1 MNNEL
6 AEARARLRQIA
17 NEMATIENQES
28 RSDDD
33 MSHYK
38 SLTAEGT
45 KLRDR
50 VTAFEDA
57 AAFKAWTR
65 GSAGDTAAQ
74 KAFGQEL
81 TSTADREQEQRAQE
95 AAATKAYNSAFE
107 AYLRSGAG
115 GLGVQDRRLLK
126 EGAIKSADAMKDL
139 GETTATGGGFL
150 VPEQS
155 QAEVLKKEPGL
166 IGLQD
171 IVRKQPTTR
180 DVVVWPR
187 AVYTTDDKYTGPQRL
202 TFTGEV
208 PSSATVHRVTDQT
221 FGEARIPVNLA
232 MASQL
237 ISNSLIEDGAV
248 DVMGFVANL
257 FRENIQQDV
266 EYYVANGTGA
276 GQPEGL
282 FVNPTAQTN
291 YSIGGA
297 AATLTTTGLVNLY
310 WNTPAQYRKNGKF
323 VMSSDTARQIGL
335 LSDGNQRFMW
345 QASDMF
351 GGGLGTTQQDGV
363 VVTQP
368 KFLGMPLV
376 ITEHA
381 PAVTTNSFPISFGD
395 HRGYIMPERVGMTV
409 RVLDEIYAETDKKLF
424 LLRYR
429 FGGQLAEDY
438 KLRLLKVAS
447 S

>member
-1 MNNEL
+1 MANEL
-6 AEARARLRQIA
+6 TEARQRLRDIA
-17 NEMATIENQES
+17 QEMATIESQDK

-33 MSHYK
+33 MQHYK
-38 SLTAEGT
+38 KLTAEGT
-45 KLRDR
+45 ALRDR
-50 VTAFEDA
+50 VSAFEDA
-57 AAFKAWTR
+57 AALKSWMK

-81 TSTADREQEQRAQE
+81 TSPEDRDQEQRARD

-107 AYLRSGAG
+107 AYLRHGGG
-115 GLGVQDRRLLK
+115 GLQVNDRRLLK
-126 EGAIKSADAMKDL
+126 EGAIKHADALKDL

-150 VPEQS
+150 VPEQF

-171 IVRKQPTTR
+171 IVRHQPTTR
-180 DVVVWPR
+180 DVVVWPK
-187 AVYTTDDKYTGPQRL
+187 AVYSTDNKYTGPQRL

-208 PSSATVHRVTDQT
+208 PSSSTVHRVTDQT

-237 ISNSLIEDGAV
+237 VSNSLIEDGAV
-248 DVMGFVANL
+248 DVMGFVAGL
-257 FRENIQQDV
+257 FRENIMQDV
-266 EYYVANGTGA
+266 EYYDANGTGA

-282 FVNPTAQTN
+282 FVNTTAQTN
-291 YSIGGA
+291 YVIGGA
-297 AATLTTTGLVNLY
+297 AAALTTTGLVNLY
-310 WNTPAQYRKNGKF
+310 WGVPAQYRKNGKF

-335 LSDGNQRFMW
+335 LVDGNQRFMW

-351 GGGLGTTQQDGV
+351 GGGLGSTQQDGV

-381 PAVTTNSFPISFGD
+381 PTVTTNSFPISFGD
-395 HRGYIMPERVGMTV
+395 HRGYIQAERVGMTV
-409 RVLDEIYAETDKKLF
+409 RVLDELYAETDKKLF

-438 KLRLLKVAS
+438 KVKLLKVAS